1 MFLVVVAIVAVFS
14 RISCSTFSYR
24 SSGVCCCLHDSNTVN
39 TYMLNIMH
47 ICMYACIIVK
57 RKFVCVSRARE
68 SYVYAAATQR
78 GKLNVNRLARTQANT
93 LTCI

>member
-24 SSGVCCCLHDSNTVN
+24 SSGVCCCTVN

-47 ICMYACIIVK
+47 ICMYASIIVK

-93 LTCI
+93 HTCI